1 MSSFHEDDEN
11 YCGDTNIIVSSSTI
25 SSKDRVHGLSLSSSS
40 LSTTFKEYNSS
51 TMLSSSSPATSLSI
65 INVKTY
71 SPSSQHGFI
80 CDHSAS
86 HASTEM
92 NNTAEE
98 EPTNS
103 PNSNDVDHSIV
114 SEGLHLTVFR
124 VTNDVTYNSNE
135 SETNEAD
142 KRSNT
147 DEDSTVEDNDHQECT
162 DTATTTVGVETT
174 PERIA
179 REERESQELVWELM
193 RQDNQEV
200 YSMQMQFMQ
209 ENADHLSA
217 EDFALIQSLV
227 NESAQQNNVLV
238 ASRDGVD
245 NSNDD
250 DDGQGEDNGDGGDED
265 NNGIDENDPNTWDYE
280 RLLALGRQMGDVKT
294 ERWRL
299 RSRSVIN
306 QLKKLIYADILQCKM
321 SETHKGGSVAETET
335 GSVVDASLVNCHED
349 VMTNKEHVVG
359 SPTTNDDYNDAVV
372 EEEHSSSN
380 KKPCLRSEIDTP
392 CDHPILFIAANT
404 NATNTSL
411 LDGNT
416 TSTTT
421 TTAAAAAAGCDIS
434 RRVDDVDR
442 CVVCMEDFEPSD
454 LLLQLPC
461 RHFFHVPC
469 TEVGMSE

>member
-1 MSSFHEDDEN
+1 
-11 YCGDTNIIVSSSTI
+11 
-25 SSKDRVHGLSLSSSS
+25 
-40 LSTTFKEYNSS
+40 
-51 TMLSSSSPATSLSI
+51 
-65 INVKTY
+65 
-71 SPSSQHGFI
+71 
-80 CDHSAS
+80 
-86 HASTEM
+86 M
-92 NNTAEE
+92 NNTTEE
-98 EPTNS
+98 EHTNS
-103 PNSNDVDHSIV
+103 PNNNDVDHSIV
-114 SEGLHLTVFR
+114 SEVLDLTVFR
-124 VTNDVTYNSNE
+124 VTNDVIYNNNE
-135 SETNEAD
+135 SETNEAN

-147 DEDSTVEDNDHQECT
+147 DEDSIVDDNDHQECT
-162 DTATTTVGVETT
+162 NTAADAATITVEAETT

-227 NESAQQNNVLV
+227 NESAQQNILV
-238 ASRDGVD
+238 ASRDGV
-245 NSNDD
+245 NGSNDD
-250 DDGQGEDNGDGGDED
+250 DDEQGEDNGDVGDED
-265 NNGIDENDPNTWDYE
+265 NDGIDENDPNTWDYE

-299 RSRSVIN
+299 RSRSVID
-306 QLKKLIYADILQCKM
+306 QLTKLIYADILQCKM
-321 SETHKGGSVAETET
+321 SEAYKGSSIAET
-335 GSVVDASLVNCHED
+335 GSVVAASLVNCHED

-359 SPTTNDDYNDAVV
+359 SPTSNDDCNDGVV

-392 CDHPILFIAANT
+392 CDHSILFIANT
-404 NATNTSL
+404 NAINTSL

-416 TSTTT
+416 TSSTT
-421 TTAAAAAAGCDIS
+421 GCDIS
-434 RRVDDVDR
+434 RGVDDVDR
-442 CVVCMEDFEPSD
+442 CVVCMEDFVPSD

-469 TEVGMSE
+469 TEVGVSE